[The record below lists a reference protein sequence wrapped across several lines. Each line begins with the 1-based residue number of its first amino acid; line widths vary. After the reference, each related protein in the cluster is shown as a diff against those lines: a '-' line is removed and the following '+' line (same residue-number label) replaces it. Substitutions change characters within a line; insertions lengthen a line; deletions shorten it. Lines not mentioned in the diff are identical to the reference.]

1 MNADETN
8 IWGRAWQ
15 IEHLVELHSS
25 GLIETANHSSM
36 QKTRIIGFFFFENSL
51 HRQFV
56 EEKNYINGC
65 FRRHVYLHT
74 NKILIHNFLC
84 IYKWGKI
91 KP

>member
-36 QKTRIIGFFFFENSL
+36 QKTRIIGFFL
-51 HRQFV
+51 
-56 EEKNYINGC
+56 K
-65 FRRHVYLHT
+65 
-74 NKILIHNFLC
+74 K
-84 IYKWGKI
+84 
-91 KP
+91 